1 MSSSHGGPV
10 ERSIMRYRPG
20 RGAWVATVVLSLT
33 AACATTR
40 QEREVERSG
49 FLGDYSQLEPGEE
62 DEAALLYTA
71 PGVDW
76 ARYTSVELDSV
87 TIWADSDSLDL
98 SLEERQALT
107 DYLSSALH
115 RELEKDYDMVDS
127 PSTGTL
133 RIRVAIT
140 DAEGADVVANAF
152 ASTIPQ
158 LRLLSTLTGA
168 ATGASVLVDQGGI
181 EVEIQD
187 AITGRRLAAAVD
199 KRVGTKATRAAFG
212 EWSHVEAAFDWWAER
227 LRERLAQVA
236 GRAEP

>member
-1 MSSSHGGPV
+1 
-10 ERSIMRYRPG
+10 
-20 RGAWVATVVLSLT
+20 
-33 AACATTR
+33 
-40 QEREVERSG
+40 
-49 FLGDYSQLEPGEE
+49 
-62 DEAALLYTA
+62 
-71 PGVDW
+71 
-76 ARYTSVELDSV
+76 
-87 TIWADSDSLDL
+87 
-98 SLEERQALT
+98 
-107 DYLSSALH
+107 
-115 RELEKDYDMVDS
+115 MVDS